1 MQNQKLEGVLNLS
14 LEATGEEREKSR
26 QLDVGYL
33 EEEKRWELIVKYN
46 AAVWGSD
53 TGRGSDCRL
62 CDRDTTGISD

>member
-1 MQNQKLEGVLNLS
+1 MQNQKLEDVLNLS

-33 EEEKRWELIVKYN
+33 EEEKRKPA

-53 TGRGSDCRL
+53 TGRGTDCRL
-62 CDRDTTGISD
+62 CDRDITGISD